1 MYPLGT
7 WCVSGICVWIPCI
20 KETLMMVVVMMMM
33 IIIIFF
39 KVVKNVSKKCS
50 AEVFVDYLTL
60 MVALRSCE
68 TPELLDRGGGNSKFL

>member
-1 MYPLGT
+1 
-7 WCVSGICVWIPCI
+7 
-20 KETLMMVVVMMMM
+20 MMMVMMMM
-33 IIIIFF
+33 IIIVIIIFF

-68 TPELLDRGGGNSKFL
+68 TP